1 MVCAQ
6 SGPSAMSVCLSV
18 WEKLRCVCA
27 CMCVSLPSCPPA
39 ATERIR
45 LGIGLSVINTPR
57 PVAITNLA
65 IRPLILA
72 CRTLWNAA
80 TACSSGA
87 DAAQVMLKNVIE
99 LQALKV
105 NPDLDSCPF
114 QRTPAMSGAM
124 GGYDEPDQHVK
135 EEEKEEY
142 GDVVLPASPP
152 PSAPPAFKSSTHTM
166 QTRQQASKTAIFN
179 KHSGLEQPG
188 QIGAQ
193 PDAWESHLCNS
204 ILQKKKKRLRKN
216 CTWQPSLCILRW
228 QPRRDSVAEDEE
240 EAEAMDAGEE
250 EVKEEADE
258 EVSMDKA
265 LNIPTPV
272 IDELY
277 DDMMPT
283 LENDTPLDET
293 QRLNPAMSP
302 ESENCQ
308 PEIGLPVLSST
319 PQKPHLSP
327 GVQKTS
333 SAGQTPCS
341 SVPISPSSGQTSS
354 AGQTSPSSGLGHSRP
369 LPSSPFTQNDSCN
382 TESPLPNRGN
392 CNCNCNCNCEN
403 VAARL
408 QQLEHTISSYVPT
421 TVRNMLINITLFIKP
436 VKCSFQAV
444 SKLKSTELDK
454 IIYELKTLQSNVHK
468 HVVVHQQKVLKK
480 KTEFLPANGSFSMGH
495 GELMGY
501 LMGYLCP
508 IVLTNMTRDQV
519 TSADCWAGGKKYRI
533 LVGDHKT
540 MSSFGQAAV
549 CLNKTEFQWVKKAA
563 FGHCCLRG
571 EENEYV
577 FHTVLG
583 RNILKP
589 SLPPYGLAER
599 WIDRVSQFQ
608 PDPEQCLYAGK

>member
-1 MVCAQ
+1 MV
-6 SGPSAMSVCLSV
+6 S
-18 WEKLRCVCA
+18 
-27 CMCVSLPSCPPA
+27 SL
-39 ATERIR
+39 
-45 LGIGLSVINTPR
+45 
-57 PVAITNLA
+57 
-65 IRPLILA
+65 
-72 CRTLWNAA
+72 
-80 TACSSGA
+80 
-87 DAAQVMLKNVIE
+87 
-99 LQALKV
+99 
-105 NPDLDSCPF
+105 
-114 QRTPAMSGAM
+114 
-124 GGYDEPDQHVK
+124 
-135 EEEKEEY
+135 
-142 GDVVLPASPP
+142 GD
-152 PSAPPAFKSSTHTM
+152 
-166 QTRQQASKTAIFN
+166 
-179 KHSGLEQPG
+179 
-188 QIGAQ
+188 
-193 PDAWESHLCNS
+193 
-204 ILQKKKKRLRKN
+204 
-216 CTWQPSLCILRW
+216 
-228 QPRRDSVAEDEE
+228 
-240 EAEAMDAGEE
+240 
-250 EVKEEADE
+250 
-258 EVSMDKA
+258 
-265 LNIPTPV
+265 PTS
-272 IDELY
+272 DELY

-369 LPSSPFTQNDSCN
+369 LPSSPFTQNDFCN
-382 TESPLPNRGN
+382 TESPLLNRGN

-608 PDPEQCLYAGK
+608 PDPEQCLYAGTWMTGDQRETICRLKEGAGHFIEISLLSVCCVRRQSKPKRSSRSSSRKKPDRLAELTEQMEHLSLCKEDLKHQLEEKEEKHLKLLNDFKGHVEGANPPRKIQGKAKQSATHVFHLLHFMANTPNPNGNLLFLQDISRVRGRGERARTKTKTNKPRPRRSPSLSLSRERRAYPRGSRGGDARDGPARPPSFLSGREGGSEGVGRDAGDSARSALGLSGVGTSTPDR